1 MRTSHRQRIC
11 IIFLSALF
19 VIAGAGSLFAA
30 TFKDLQASVDA
41 TPAGGTLTLSQNY
54 GFAIATDS
62 PDMKPKGVVV
72 KKAIMIDGGGMTIDA
87 NGISRVFTLTNVS
100 GDKKITLKN
109 IVITRGGASTSTS
122 GGGIY
127 VDQFVNVSMDRCTIS
142 YCGTVKG
149 DHTTTGG
156 AAMFVG
162 SQANLTMDGCSIINN
177 TGADR
182 AGGLYLKGSAVL
194 TGCIVSN
201 NTSSSR
207 GGGVYVDPG
216 SFGYKKRGDVYVKDG
231 VSYDLYTSK
240 TRGGDWGGNIKMYN
254 CTVTGNTGGRGGAI
268 YVNTENDKLN
278 VFENCTV
285 TGNTAATKNL
295 GYGGGM
301 LFYNAKA
308 KVSNCYIGNNKA
320 AYGGGVIVDVYS
332 PVELID
338 TVITGNK
345 AEVAGG
351 GLYAFDG
358 SHDDNVMKTLKAA
371 TYAGCTIK
379 NNTSPAGADDISM
392 HYTDESTAT
401 KRLAYASNDA
411 TYKDGMSYVA
421 FLIDGTYT
429 VEADPSEYRVWTHQL
444 WKARWDGLFTSG
456 GKNLVGTVLDAS
468 CDQIA
473 MSSSDIWTTSK
484 QSTPEPSHSSSSSSG
499 GGCNAGFTSLLLLA
513 ALPFVVKKHR

>member
-1 MRTSHRQRIC
+1 MISSHRQRIC
-11 IIFLSALF
+11 TIFLSALF
-19 VIAGAGSLFAA
+19 FFAGAGSLFAS

-41 TPAGGTLTLSQNY
+41 TAAGGTLTLSQNY

-62 PDMKPKGVVV
+62 PDMTPKGIVIS
-72 KKAIMIDGGGMTIDA
+72 KAITIDGGGMTIDA
-87 NGISRVFTLTNVS
+87 NGISRVFTLQKVS

-109 IVITRGGASTSTS
+109 MTITKGGSSASTS
-122 GGGIY
+122 GGGLYI
-127 VDQFVNVSMDRCTIS
+127 DQYVNVSMDACVIS
-142 YCGTVKG
+142 CCGTVKG

-162 SQANLTMDGCSIINN
+162 SRANLTMDGCGIVNN
-177 TGADR
+177 TGKDR
-182 AGGLYLKGSAVL
+182 AGGLYLKGNAVL
-194 TGCIVSN
+194 TGCTVSN

-207 GGGVYVDPG
+207 GGGIYVDPG
-216 SFGYKKRGDVYVKDG
+216 SFGYNKRGDVYVKDG
-231 VSYDLYTSK
+231 VSYDLYNSK
-240 TRGGDWGGNIKMYN
+240 TRGGDWGGNIRMYN

-285 TGNTAATKNL
+285 TNNTAATKNL

-308 KVSNCYIGNNKA
+308 QVTNCYIANNTA
-320 AYGGGVIVDVYS
+320 AYGGGVIIDVYS
-332 PVELID
+332 PVELTD
-338 TVITGNK
+338 TIITGNK

-358 SHDDNVMKTLKAA
+358 SHDDNVMKILKTA
-371 TYAGCTIK
+371 TYTGCTIK

-392 HYTDESTAT
+392 HYTDEATAAA
-401 KRLAYASNDA
+401 RLEYASNDA
-411 TYKDGMSYVA
+411 AYKDGMSYVA

-429 VEADPSEYRVWTHQL
+429 VEPDPSEYRVWTKEL

-468 CDQIA
+468 CDKIA
-473 MSSSDIWTTSK
+473 MASTDIWTTSK
-484 QSTPEPSHSSSSSSG
+484 KDSPVPAPAPDGGSSS
-499 GGCNAGFTSLLLLA
+499 GCNAGFASLLLLA
-513 ALPFVVKKHR
+513 ALPFTFKNHK